1 MFKEG
6 MRRSVVVSFHRAVV
20 AGYFFFLCYFSLCE
34 LRKGRRVKKHREMKT
49 RNSSSGAQERKMR
62 STFPM
67 TARES
72 SFISLKISFFSLSF
86 LLCGYS
92 FLLVFSCTS
101 FFLFLLFLFCG
112 CGCCLFIERLH
123 HERPAIEE
131 THFMA
136 LSFISLQRLSLLRWL
151 LRRCRPSSSSSRPAI
166 AVQAQLLQHVRPN
179 SRCQCST

>member
-1 MFKEG
+1 M
-6 MRRSVVVSFHRAVV
+6 SFHRAVV
-20 AGYFFFLCYFSLCE
+20 AGYFFFFCYFSLCE
-34 LRKGRRVKKHREMKT
+34 LCKGRRVKKHREMKT
-49 RNSSSGAQERKMR
+49 CSSSSSSSAQERKMR

-67 TARES
+67 TALES
-72 SFISLKISFFSLSF
+72 SFTSLKMSFFFFFLPF
-86 LLCGYS
+86 LLCGFS
-92 FLLVFSCTS
+92 FLLVFSFTS
-101 FFLFLLFLFCG
+101 FFFFLLFLFGG

-151 LRRCRPSSSSSRPAI
+151 LRRRCPSSSSLRPAT